1 MTTRSIH
8 HIVAWGHR
16 PVHGLL
22 LALTALVAITSL
34 VAAPLAP
41 AAAQNPNK
49 PVVEYVDDTFL
60 APNLTRI
67 CGFYVWAN
75 VSGTVTYHIKPDGT
89 ELAHI
94 RFQHTF
100 TGSGGSV
107 SVNRVENVKYAL
119 TILEDGT
126 EIEDLTVAG
135 QLMYHMV
142 LPGHG
147 SIANNSGREVL
158 QLTWQWDEVHGWNL
172 IDEQVFFDAG
182 PNDGFSEADFAIIC
196 ALLA

>member
-1 MTTRSIH
+1 MLRKH
-8 HIVAWGHR
+8 H
-16 PVHGLL
+16 LS
-22 LALTALVAITSL
+22 LALAVLVAITSV

-49 PVVEYVDDTFL
+49 PVTEYVDDTFP
-60 APNLTRI
+60 APNLTAQ
-67 CGFYVWAN
+67 CGFKVTAR
-75 VSGTVTYHIKPDGT
+75 VTGTFTFHVKPDGT

-100 TGSGGSV
+100 TGPGGSV
-107 SVNRVENVKYAL
+107 TVNRTENVKFTL

-126 EIEDLTVAG
+126 EVEDLVISGT
-135 QLMYHMV
+135 LMYHMV

-147 SIANNSGREVL
+147 SIANNSGREIL
-158 QLTWQWDEVHGWNL
+158 QLTWQWDEDLEDWNL

-182 PNDGFSEADFAIIC
+182 PNDALSADEFAIIC